1 MFTGIIEE
9 VGRVA
14 ALRDEGANRV
24 IAVEARMAPELKVD
38 QSVSHNGVCLTVVR
52 IDGARFDTVAVKET
66 LERSNL
72 GHLRVGDAV
81 NLERSLRLGD
91 RLDGHLVQGHVDGQA
106 RCTDARE
113 EEGSWRFRFELPAE
127 KHLLVQKGSICL
139 NGVSLTIAELD
150 DAGFAVAIIPY
161 TYEHTSFKHLRSG
174 DPVNVEY
181 DVVGKYVARM
191 VVARSSIPRT

>member
-9 VGRVA
+9 VGRVT
-14 ALRDEGANRV
+14 ALRDEGANRA
-24 IAVEARMAPELKVD
+24 ITVEARMAPELKVD

-52 IDGARFDTVAVKET
+52 INGDRFETVAVKET

-91 RLDGHLVQGHVDGQA
+91 RLDGHLVQGHVDGMV
-106 RCTDARE
+106 RRTEVRE
-113 EEGSWRFRFELPAE
+113 EGGSWRFGFGLPDE

-139 NGVSLTIAELD
+139 NGVSLTIAQLD
-150 DAGFAVAIIPY
+150 DAGFSVAIIPY
-161 TYEHTSFKHLRSG
+161 TFEHTTFQHLRPG
-174 DPVNVEY
+174 DAVNVEY

-191 VVARSSIPRT
+191 VRRG

>member
-9 VGRVA
+9 VGRVT

-24 IAVEARMAPELKVD
+24 ITVEARMAPELNVD

-52 IDGARFDTVAVKET
+52 INGDRFETVAVKET

-91 RLDGHLVQGHVDGQA
+91 RLDGHLVQGHVDGMV
-106 RCTDARE
+106 RCTEVRE
-113 EEGSWRFRFELPAE
+113 EGGSWRFGFGLPDE

-139 NGVSLTIAELD
+139 NGVSLTIAQLD
-150 DAGFAVAIIPY
+150 DVGFSVAIIPY
-161 TYEHTSFKHLRSG
+161 TFGHTTFQHLRPG
-174 DPVNVEY
+174 DAVNVEY

-191 VVARSSIPRT
+191 VRRG